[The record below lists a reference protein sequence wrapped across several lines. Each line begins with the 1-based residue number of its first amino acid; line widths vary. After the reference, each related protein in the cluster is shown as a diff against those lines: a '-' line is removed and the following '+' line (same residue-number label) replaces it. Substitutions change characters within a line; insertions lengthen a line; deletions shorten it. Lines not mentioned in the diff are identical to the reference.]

1 MTTTLGTPKGRLRQ
15 WFDLGGADAMPLFVL
30 FGLNLVDE
38 FDRLAYAT
46 LLPEIRDA
54 FSLSDD
60 QAVAIGTV
68 AAVMMLLGALPIGY
82 LGDRFAR
89 TRIAGVAAVVWG
101 TMAVLTGVAWV
112 VPVLVVA
119 RIGSGIAR
127 TSNEVV
133 HPSLLADYYTPAVLP
148 TAIQVHRLAQP
159 FSYVAALLAGGIA
172 AVAGWRWAFIV
183 LAVPTFVFLTMLVRL
198 KEPLRGGSL
207 DLLDDEPAAIESFT
221 FRQARKALFEVRTLR
236 RCWLGGF
243 LLGIAL
249 IANGQLLSL
258 FFEDV
263 FDFGPFQRGVVQ
275 FTLGLGTVAGI
286 VVGARAAR
294 AATAAGRFHGLCNV
308 VGAAFATCAA
318 GLVGMAVTPWW
329 PPAVLVVFAVGVG
342 LGIYQPA
349 YFPLVARIVPPQVRT
364 QAYGYS
370 LMFVGLGALLA
381 IPIARFGERE
391 SYRVAFAV
399 LAGIVA
405 LGALVITSAR
415 RHVAADIER
424 ADARFIRTVDL
435 TDPTLPTP

>member
-1 MTTTLGTPKGRLRQ
+1 MSAVAPARSRLRQ
-15 WFDLGGADAMPLFVL
+15 WFDLDGADATPLLVL

-38 FDRLAYAT
+38 FDRLAYST

-54 FSLSDD
+54 FSLSDAE
-60 QAVAIGTV
+60 AVAIGTV

-82 LGDRFAR
+82 LGDRFPR
-89 TRIAGVAAVVWG
+89 TRIAGIAAVVWG
-101 TMAVLTGVAWV
+101 TMAVLTGLAWM
-112 VPVLVVA
+112 VPVLFVA
-119 RIGSGIAR
+119 RLGSGIAR

-172 AVAGWRWAFIV
+172 AVAGWRWAFVV
-183 LAVPTFVFLTMLVRL
+183 LAIPTFVLLTMLARL
-198 KEPLRGGSL
+198 KEPARGGSL
-207 DLLDDEPAAIESFT
+207 ALVDDKPKVLESYT
-221 FRQARKALFEVRTLR
+221 FREARRELFKVRTLR

-263 FDFGPFQRGVVQ
+263 FEFGPFQRGVVQ
-275 FTLGLGTVAGI
+275 FTLGLGTVVGI

-294 AATAAGRFHGLCNV
+294 KATGAGRFHGLCDV
-308 VGAAFATCAA
+308 VGAAFGTCAV
-318 GLVGMAVTPWW
+318 GLIGMAITPWW
-329 PPAVLVVFAVGVG
+329 PPAVLVVFAVGIG

-405 LGALVITSAR
+405 LGAFVITTAR
-415 RHVAADIER
+415 RHVAADIVR
-424 ADARFIRTVDL
+424 ADAGFIRT
-435 TDPTLPTP
+435 PPLPTP

>member
-1 MTTTLGTPKGRLRQ
+1 MTTAAAGVPASGRLRQ
-15 WFDLGGADAMPLFVL
+15 WFDLGGADAMPLVVL

-38 FDRLAYAT
+38 FDRLAYST

-54 FSLSDD
+54 FSLSDAE
-60 QAVAIGTV
+60 AVAIGTV

-101 TMAVLTGVAWV
+101 TMAVLTGLAWV
-112 VPVLVVA
+112 VPVLVFA

-133 HPSLLADYYTPAVLP
+133 HPSLLADYYTPTVLP

-159 FSYVAALLAGGIA
+159 FSYVAALRAGGIA
-172 AVAGWRWAFIV
+172 AVAGWRWAFVV
-183 LAVPTFVFLTMLVRL
+183 LAVPTFVFLIMLRRL
-198 KEPLRGGSL
+198 QEPARGGSL
-207 DLLDDEPAAIESFT
+207 DLVDQPATVERFT
-221 FRQARKALFEVRTLR
+221 FRQARRALFQVRTLR

-258 FFEDV
+258 FFENV
-263 FDFGPFQRGVVQ
+263 FDFGPFPRGVVQ
-275 FTLGLGTVAGI
+275 FTLGLGTVVGI

-294 AATAAGRFHGLCNV
+294 AATAAGRFDGLCNV

-329 PPAVLVVFAVGVG
+329 PPAVLVVFAVGIG

-349 YFPLVARIVPPQVRT
+349 YYPLVARIVPPQVRT

-381 IPIARFGERE
+381 IPIARYGERE
-391 SYRVAFAV
+391 SYRVAFGV
-399 LAGIVA
+399 LAVIVA

-424 ADARFIRTVDL
+424 ADARFIRT
-435 TDPTLPTP
+435 PPLPTP